1 MSDLIIIAR
10 AQAKPGFEA
19 ALVAAQTALV
29 ALSRQQP
36 GCIAY
41 ELHEDLEQ
49 PGKVLFYE
57 RWTDRN
63 AWENHIAGAH
73 SVAFRDQAGGWV
85 AESEL
90 LQMRQVA

>member
-10 AQAKPGFEA
+10 AQAKAGFEA
-19 ALVAAQTALV
+19 VLVAEQTALV

-57 RWTDRN
+57 RWADRVS
-63 AWENHIAGAH
+63 WENHIAGAH
-73 SVAFRDQAGGWV
+73 SVAFRAKAGDWV
-85 AESEL
+85 GDFEL